1 MNHSAAHDSLAYAA
15 YVPVLSENTRVLVLP
30 RMCMIADEVS
40 HELEVYCISCDPV
53 QWRSMGLLRGLYSP
67 QVLDRLGGLQVD
79 VCVRGDDVLEF
90 L

>member
-1 MNHSAAHDSLAYAA
+1 MIHSAAHDSLAYAA

-40 HELEVYCISCDPV
+40 HELEVYSISCDPV

-79 VCVRGDDVLEF
+79 VGVRGDDMLEF

>member
-79 VCVRGDDVLEF
+79 VGVRGDDMLEF